1 MTQMKY
7 IHKILFSIICIL
19 TLYPLVIN
27 SSFAHDNNLDKS
39 LNYFDKSKEYHYNVI
54 YIDKVG
60 DTITNE
66 KMVLKP
72 LGSPWLPQPGL
83 QVAIKYIYYTDTAG
97 YKNYVDPDIWWHKKN
112 QKYFAKKGKV
122 RVSSSE
128 TTGAYLKRGAFYMHP
143 PRVNQYRMLFYS
155 AHPIVLFKALND
167 SVNNFMQDHINIIGM
182 GGRYI
187 QKYTVTPLQDTIIDN
202 SQINAWKVYAT
213 SGGDFNDY
221 HESLKIYD
229 STLDAI
235 YTREYGF
242 IKLHYTYE
250 NGIKIQFDFE
260 KVVQVNF

>member
-1 MTQMKY
+1 MTKMKY
-7 IHKILFSIICIL
+7 IQKLLVSINCFLIISF
-19 TLYPLVIN
+19 LVIN
-27 SSFAHDNNLDKS
+27 SSFAQDNNLDKRP
-39 LNYFDKSKEYHYNVI
+39 NPFDKSKEYHYNAI

-72 LGSPWLPQPGL
+72 LGRPWLPQPGL
-83 QVAIKYIYYTDTAG
+83 QVAIKYIYYTDTSE
-97 YKNYVDPDIWWHKKN
+97 YKNYVDPDIFFHKKN

-143 PRVNQYRMLFYS
+143 PRTNQYRMLLYS
-155 AHPIVLFKALND
+155 AHPIVPFKALND

-182 GGRYI
+182 GGTFI
-187 QKYTVTPLQDTIIDN
+187 QKYTVTPLPDTIIDN

-221 HESLKIYD
+221 HESLKIFD

-242 IKLHYTYE
+242 IKLHYSFE
-250 NGIKIQFDFE
+250 NKIKIQFDFE
-260 KVVQVNF
+260 KME